1 MNLYSRKQRW
11 KIVLVVLATIIVGV
25 NFWYSG
31 GILQDIK
38 KTERLKLQRWSNTI
52 VQKAELVNYVHKLYN
67 ELEEEENKK
76 MEIFADAFQRLVG
89 NNQYEDYTFISKI
102 IKMNTSIPMIIVY
115 SDSSLH
121 TTRNLNLGF
130 EPDVNNP
137 EHQLLI
143 KKMIS
148 EEFTRYRPFTIYLDL
163 AGSIDKNTERLLMFY
178 SDSHIYT
185 DLKENLNSLIASF
198 EKDIRENDLLAPVIY
213 TNNSLNKLITFG
225 NIDSSEIDT
234 PEKLKARCRA
244 MANENDPISV
254 DLGGGN
260 VNLIFYENSFIINQL
275 KYYPIVQLSIIGIYI
290 LITYMLF
297 SSFRRSEQNQVW
309 AGMSKETAHQL
320 GTPISS
326 LMAWVELLKD
336 QGIGSEILDE
346 LNKDIDRLNTIT
358 DRFSK
363 IGSQPEL
370 KPVPVEEIL
379 EETKQY
385 LETRLSKRVIFN
397 LEVNLREPT
406 KVKVNK
412 PLFSWVI
419 ENMVKNAMDAMKGEG
434 ELNIEVSES
443 QSQVFIDISDTGK
456 GIAPSQQ
463 NLVFEPGFTSKK
475 RGWGLGLSLAKRI
488 VNEYHNGKV
497 FIKFS
502 KPGVGTTF
510 RIVLNKSE

>member
-1 MNLYSRKQRW
+1 
-11 KIVLVVLATIIVGV
+11 
-25 NFWYSG
+25 
-31 GILQDIK
+31 
-38 KTERLKLQRWSNTI
+38 
-52 VQKAELVNYVHKLYN
+52 
-67 ELEEEENKK
+67 
-76 MEIFADAFQRLVG
+76 
-89 NNQYEDYTFISKI
+89 
-102 IKMNTSIPMIIVY
+102 
-115 SDSSLH
+115 
-121 TTRNLNLGF
+121 
-130 EPDVNNP
+130 
-137 EHQLLI
+137 
-143 KKMIS
+143 
-148 EEFTRYRPFTIYLDL
+148 
-163 AGSIDKNTERLLMFY
+163 
-178 SDSHIYT
+178 
-185 DLKENLNSLIASF
+185 LIASF

-213 TNNSLNKLITFG
+213 TNNSLNRLITFG

-234 PEKLKARCRA
+234 PEKLRARCRA

-254 DLGGGN
+254 DLGDGN
-260 VNLIFYENSFIINQL
+260 VNLIFYENSLIINQL

-336 QGIGSEILDE
+336 QGVSSEVIIE
-346 LNKDIDRLNTIT
+346 IKKDVDRLNTIT

-370 KPVPVEEIL
+370 KAVSVDEIL

-385 LETRLSKRVIFN
+385 LETRLSKRVKFT
-397 LEVNLREPT
+397 LEVNLKEPT
-406 KVKVNK
+406 KVDVNK

-419 ENMVKNAMDAMKGEG
+419 ENMVKNAMDAMRGEG

-443 QSQVFIDISDTGK
+443 ETKVFIDISDNGK
-456 GIAPSQQ
+456 GIPLSQQ
-463 NLVFEPGFTSKK
+463 KLVFEPGFTSKK
-475 RGWGLGLSLAKRI
+475 RGWGLGLSLSKRI

-502 KPGVGTTF
+502 EPGVGTTF
-510 RIVLNKSE
+510 RIVLNKSQ

>member
-11 KIVLVVLATIIVGV
+11 KIVLVVLATIIVGL

-31 GILQDIK
+31 GILRDIK

-121 TTRNLNLGF
+121 TTRNLDLGF
-130 EPDVNNP
+130 EPDPNNP
-137 EHQLLI
+137 EHRVLI

-148 EEFTRYRPFTIYLDL
+148 EEYTRYKPFTIYLDV
-163 AGSIDKNTERLLMFY
+163 AGSIDKNTETLLMFY

-185 DLKENLNSLIASF
+185 DLKVNLNSLIASF

-213 TNNSLNKLITFG
+213 TNNSLNRLITFG

-234 PEKLKARCRA
+234 PEKLKARCRE
-244 MANENDPISV
+244 MADENDPISV
-254 DLGGGN
+254 DLGYGN
-260 VNLIFYENSFIINQL
+260 VNFIFYENSFIINQL

-326 LMAWVELLKD
+326 LMAWVELLKE
-336 QGIGSEILDE
+336 QGVSPEVIIE
-346 LNKDIDRLNTIT
+346 LKKDVDRLNTIT

-370 KPVPVEEIL
+370 KPVSVDEIL

-385 LETRLSKRVIFN
+385 LETRLSKRVKFT
-397 LEVNLREPT
+397 LEVNLKEPT
-406 KVKVNK
+406 KVDVNK

-419 ENMVKNAMDAMKGEG
+419 ENMVKNAMDAMRGEG
-434 ELNIEVSES
+434 VLDIEVSES
-443 QSQVFIDISDTGK
+443 ESQVYIDVSDSGK
-456 GIAPSQQ
+456 GIALSQQ
-463 NLVFEPGFTSKK
+463 KLVFQPGFTSKK

-502 KPGVGTTF
+502 EPGVGTTF
-510 RIVLNKSE
+510 RIVLNKSQ

>member
-1 MNLYSRKQRW
+1 MNLYSKKQRW
-11 KIVLVVLATIIVGV
+11 KIVLVVLATIIVGL

-31 GILQDIK
+31 GILRDIK

-137 EHQLLI
+137 EHQVMI

-148 EEFTRYRPFTIYLDL
+148 EEYTRYKPFTIYLDV
-163 AGSIDKNTERLLMFY
+163 AGSIDKNTEKLLMFY

-185 DLKENLNSLIASF
+185 DLRDNLNSLIASF

-213 TNNSLNKLITFG
+213 TNNSLNRLITFG

-234 PEKLKARCRA
+234 PEKLRARCRA
-244 MANENDPISV
+244 MASENDPITV
-254 DLGGGN
+254 DLGEEN

-275 KYYPIVQLSIIGIYI
+275 QYYPIVQLSIIGIYI

-336 QGIGSEILDE
+336 QGVSADVITEI
-346 LNKDIDRLNTIT
+346 NKDVNRLNTIT

-370 KPVPVEEIL
+370 KSVPIEEIL

-385 LETRLSKRVIFN
+385 LETRLSKRVKFT
-397 LEVNLREPT
+397 LEVNLKEPT
-406 KVKVNK
+406 EVKVNK

-419 ENMVKNAMDAMKGEG
+419 ENMVKNAIDAMRGEG
-434 ELNIEVSES
+434 ILDIEVNES
-443 QSQVFIDISDTGK
+443 DKQVFIDVSDTGK
-456 GIAPSQQ
+456 GIALSQQ
-463 NLVFEPGFTSKK
+463 KLVFEPGYTSKR

-502 KPGVGTTF
+502 EPGVGTTF
-510 RIVLNKSE
+510 RIVLNKSL